1 MFIKVKFVEGF
12 KDGTIFPDRSFQPG
26 EEAVLTQAQLDQ
38 VTRSGGVFQ
47 VVENVMRNPLKDEKR
62 LVREEMND
70 PQNADNSINDLESH
84 IPGTEDEIE
93 EQRLK
98 ELQRKADPSVKKVGV
113 ESVFNEEPARSE
125 AAAAAKVEEARLER
139 KAALEAD
146 AEKGRQEEQARLEAV
161 AEEEAKEAA
170 EAKKEAEKNNRNK
183 RKK

>member
-70 PQNADNSINDLESH
+70 PQNAENSINDLDSH
-84 IPGTEDEIE
+84 IPGTEDEVE
-93 EQRLK
+93 EQRHK
-98 ELQRKADPSVKKVGV
+98 ELQRKADPNVRKVGS

-125 AAAAAKVEEARLER
+125 AA
-139 KAALEAD
+139 
-146 AEKGRQEEQARLEAV
+146 
-161 AEEEAKEAA
+161 
-170 EAKKEAEKNNRNK
+170 EAKKEADKNK
-183 RKK
+183 DRKKK